1 MNSPGPWPHI
11 FLEIFKERRRN
22 TWLTLKRVSTMTD
35 NFVLYVAVG
44 ILVVTVLVLLMLRFV
59 TLNRSLIL
67 LFWSVLHWATP
78 TFLNTCFAR
87 IRCFAPRILPLFE
100 SYFPKVPTYYFVASP
115 PFKLFFS
122 CELQQPSQECAT
134 KCSRRASRCG
144 EFYRVRKGP
153 MWFHPGH
160 VSEVWAVL

>member
-1 MNSPGPWPHI
+1 MAR
-11 FLEIFKERRRN
+11 LK
-22 TWLTLKRVSTMTD
+22 KRVSTMTD
-35 NFVLYVAVG
+35 NFALYVAFG

-59 TLNRSLIL
+59 TLNRSLIS
-67 LFWSVLHWATP
+67 LFCSVLHCATP
-78 TFLNTCFAR
+78 TFLHSR

-100 SYFPKVPTYYFVASP
+100 SYFPKVPTYYLAVSLP
-115 PFKLFFS
+115 SKLLFS

-134 KCSRRASRCG
+134 KCSRWASRCG